1 MRTKKIG
8 PILLSGLI
16 IGPILGSGII
26 ILPPLIFR
34 TIGDYALV
42 AWLLTMIVSF
52 VFAAVFG
59 KLYIRFPGDSGAAE
73 AVERALG
80 KPFRNLGAV
89 FLIVAVCLGPIAVL
103 GTAADYLSLWT
114 GKESPFILF
123 ALLMLVYV
131 AVSMS
136 ITSLGR
142 LSLILS
148 SLITVLLVSGSVHSL
163 LFARGH
169 IDFSTPF
176 QLPAF
181 GYSLLLLFW
190 CLVGWEIIGNYTG
203 EVAHPEKTIH
213 WAIVLSCLVIAV
225 VSLTV
230 TAAVQW
236 VDPEKLDVPV
246 SGKLDLILVSLF
258 GSWAQPLIAL
268 ITTALCLSTVMMVIG
283 GVSRLIAAQAAEA
296 VFPAPL
302 AYRNKKGVP
311 VAALAAMFSVHL
323 MVLLLVESRVITL
336 VQIIAIAD
344 TFFLG
349 NAFLGIVAAFSLLK
363 EKWVR
368 WVSAFLGVGLL
379 SLLIFTAK
387 WVLVAIAGMTV
398 WAWFRTVHA
407 GHSECSATQKK
418 AR

>member
-1 MRTKKIG
+1 MRKKKIG

-59 KLYIRFPGDSGAAE
+59 RLYIRFPGDSGAAQ
-73 AVERALG
+73 AVEQALG
-80 KPFRNLGAV
+80 KPFRNLGAM
-89 FLIVAVCLGPIAVL
+89 FLIIAVCLGPIAVL
-103 GTAADYLSLWT
+103 STASDYLSLWT
-114 GKESPFILF
+114 GKDSPFILL
-123 ALLMLVYV
+123 ALLMLVYA

-136 ITSLGR
+136 IASLGR

-148 SLITVLLVSGSVHSL
+148 SSITLLLVSGALHSL
-163 LFARGH
+163 LVARGR

-190 CLVGWEIIGNYTG
+190 CLVGWEVIGNYTG
-203 EVAHPEKTIH
+203 EVRQPKKTIH
-213 WAIVLSCLVIAV
+213 RAIIFSCLVIAV

-230 TAAVQW
+230 AAAVQW
-236 VDPEKLDVPV
+236 VDPEKLHVPV
-246 SGKLDLILVSLF
+246 SGKLDLILSSLF
-258 GSWAQPLIAL
+258 GSQAKPLIAL
-268 ITTALCLSTVMMVIG
+268 ITAALCLSTVIMVIG
-283 GVSRLIAAQAAEA
+283 GVSRLIAAQADKGI
-296 VFPAPL
+296 FPAPL

-311 VAALAAMFSVHL
+311 VAALSVMFSVHL
-323 MVLLLVESRVITL
+323 TVFLLAELRLITL
-336 VQIIAIAD
+336 VQIIAIAN

-349 NAFLGIVAAFSLLK
+349 NAFLGLVAAFRLLE
-363 EKWVR
+363 EKWIR
-368 WVSAFLGVGLL
+368 WSSVFLGIGLL

-387 WVLVAIAGMTV
+387 WVLVAIVGMTV
-398 WAWFRTVHA
+398 WTWLRTVHA
-407 GHSECSATQKK
+407 RHPASSIRKK
-418 AR
+418 EH